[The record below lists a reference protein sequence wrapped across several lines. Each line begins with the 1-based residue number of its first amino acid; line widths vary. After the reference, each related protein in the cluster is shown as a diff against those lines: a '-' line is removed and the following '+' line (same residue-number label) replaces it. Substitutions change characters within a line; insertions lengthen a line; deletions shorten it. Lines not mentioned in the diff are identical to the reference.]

1 VEFGNCDVT
10 PQLSKQIYSR
20 AMGVLK
26 ASAAGLQQH
35 AAACA
40 TAAGELETT
49 APPVSGLSGQATAVA
64 VQALHADVGA
74 AAAALVARMEATAAK
89 VAEAARSYEQHEVGA
104 ADELRL

>member
-1 VEFGNCDVT
+1 MEFGNCDAT

-40 TAAGELETT
+40 AAAGELETT
-49 APPVSGLSGQATAVA
+49 APVVSGLASQATAAV
-64 VQALHADVGA
+64 VQALHADVDA
-74 AAAALVARMEATAAK
+74 AAAALVARMGATAAK
-89 VAEAARSYEQHEVGA
+89 VAEAASSYEQHEVGA